1 MTSLSRSQIKWINA
15 AAEQAKKSKHNQQHG
30 CVIVKNGAIV
40 GRGYNN
46 GRCRHRRNLT
56 NGCTTCHAEAAAIMN
71 AVSLRKWKIPNPK
84 VVPAKGIKQRRN
96 ESTW

>member
-1 MTSLSRSQIKWINA
+1 MVTLSSSQIKWISV
-15 AAEQAKKSKHNQQHG
+15 AAEEAAKSHHHHQHG

-46 GRCRHRRNLT
+46 GRCRQKSNIT
-56 NGCTTCHAEAAAIMN
+56 NGCATCHAEAAAIMN

-84 VVPAKGIKQRRN
+84 VVPAKGIKQ
-96 ESTW
+96 